1 MNQKDLPQLED
12 LSIQQFRHAIFGKSK
27 TSSKAKLGEDVVTGM
42 CELVRQDRDGIE
54 NFDGVLLKDSI
65 GMLHIIGTYDQFFEP
80 LFFAQA
86 TSYYNAFVKERGS
99 SPLRSYISSCDSLL
113 SRESTRCD
121 RYNFN
126 SSTKVKL
133 LAMAH
138 RVLIEFSSDILLE
151 VEGVAKL
158 VDNNDIQSLKTLYTL
173 LGLSKIT
180 SQLKSPFEKYI
191 KKIGGSIIKDQEKV
205 DEMVVRLLVFK
216 RSLDVII
223 RDAFARDEKFGYCL
237 REAFGNFM
245 NDRKNISAY
254 GTNNSKVGEM
264 IAKYMDLLL
273 RGGVKAVPRELVSDD
288 KDRATAEKEG
298 QASTGDEDAEL
309 DRQLEQGLELF
320 RFIEGKDVFEAFYK
334 KDLARRLLMARSA
347 SQDAERSMLAKLKV
361 ECGTSFTHNLEQM
374 FKDQDISRDEMI
386 TYKQHLS
393 NTSKTTMDLQVS
405 VLSAAAWPT
414 YPDIA
419 VKLPVEVARHLEKYD
434 RHYKHKHQ
442 GRKLT
447 WKHSLAHSV
456 VKAQFNKG
464 TKELLVSSFQ
474 AIVLVLFNDTADNA
488 PISYTTIREATNLPD
503 AELIRTMQSLA
514 CAKFR
519 VLTKHPK
526 GREVNHTD
534 TFTVNLT
541 FTDAKFRI
549 KINQIQL
556 KETKEEN
563 AETHERVYQ
572 DRQYETQAA
581 IVRIMKSRKT
591 MGHQQLVAEVIEQ
604 TKKRGAVELGEIKK
618 NIESKFHIVWY
629 ALWIMPELTFV

>member
-1 MNQKDLPQLED
+1 M
-12 LSIQQFRHAIFGKSK
+12 
-27 TSSKAKLGEDVVTGM
+27 T
-42 CELVRQDRDGIE
+42 
-54 NFDGVLLKDSI
+54 
-65 GMLHIIGTYDQFFEP
+65 
-80 LFFAQA
+80 
-86 TSYYNAFVKERGS
+86 
-99 SPLRSYISSCDSLL
+99 
-113 SRESTRCD
+113 
-121 RYNFN
+121 
-126 SSTKVKL
+126 
-133 LAMAH
+133 
-138 RVLIEFSSDILLE
+138 
-151 VEGVAKL
+151 
-158 VDNNDIQSLKTLYTL
+158 
-173 LGLSKIT
+173 
-180 SQLKSPFEKYI
+180 
-191 KKIGGSIIKDQEKV
+191 KIG
-205 DEMVVRLLVFK
+205 
-216 RSLDVII
+216 
-223 RDAFARDEKFGYCL
+223 
-237 REAFGNFM
+237 
-245 NDRKNISAY
+245 
-254 GTNNSKVGEM
+254 
-264 IAKYMDLLL
+264 
-273 RGGVKAVPRELVSDD
+273 
-288 KDRATAEKEG
+288 ATAEKEG

-361 ECGTSFTHNLEQM
+361 ECGTTFTHNLEQM

-386 TYKQHLS
+386 TYKQHLT

-414 YPDIA
+414 YPDVT
-419 VKLPVEVARHLEKYD
+419 VKLPAEVAKHLEKYD
-434 RHYKHKHQ
+434 RHYKHKHN

-464 TKELLVSSFQ
+464 TKELLVSAFQ
-474 AIVLVLFNDTADNA
+474 AIVLVLFNDVSDNA
-488 PISYTTIREATNLPD
+488 PISYTTILEATNLPD
-503 AELIRTMQSLA
+503 AELIRTLQSLA

-526 GREVNHTD
+526 GREVNPTD
-534 TFTVNLT
+534 TFTVNLA

-618 NIESKFHIVWY
+618 NIESTYLFCHIGLFVQRVR
-629 ALWIMPELTFV
+629 LT